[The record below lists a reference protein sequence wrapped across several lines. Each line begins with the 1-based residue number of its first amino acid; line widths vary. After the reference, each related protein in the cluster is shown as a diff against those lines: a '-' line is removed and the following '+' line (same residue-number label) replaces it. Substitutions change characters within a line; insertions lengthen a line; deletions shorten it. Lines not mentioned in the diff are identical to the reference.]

1 MAGEFETF
9 VQTELPLRPFVTSN
23 PALETVLVRRG
34 AGPRQYEAI
43 VIGEG
48 EVLGKV
54 NGELTSMKIAG
65 VIKAN
70 VHFSVGSTEW
80 LVEHEH
86 ATTDVIVQTF
96 DNDNEVIYPES
107 IKVVDDGT
115 IRILF
120 NSTQQGYAR
129 IIFLK

>member
-23 PALETVLVRRG
+23 PAQETVLVRRG

-43 VIGEG
+43 TIGEG

-54 NGELTSMKIAG
+54 NGQLASMKIAG

-70 VHFSVGSTEW
+70 VHFDVASTEW
-80 LVEHEH
+80 LIEHDNQ
-86 ATTDVIVQTF
+86 TTDVIVQAF

-115 IRILF
+115 VRILF